1 MFSGVAVA
9 LPAMGRDLAT
19 GATGLGLVETTF
31 LAGSLAFLLPAGGL
45 ADAMDKRALYKAS
58 LLAFTAISLA
68 ISLLPWL
75 AGILCLRFLQ
85 GIVSAVFA
93 ATGMAIL
100 AELVPAER
108 RGKVFG
114 AAMGVL
120 YAGLTLGPIVA
131 GAVVETWDW
140 RAVFWVGAASGLAC
154 WAMVNWQLPSKWLR
168 PRNAL
173 HGPSVILVMMAV
185 LAVVGGSATL
195 RIGWTGVGLMATGLV
210 LGSAFVVMQLFTD
223 RPLVDLRRLRGNRA
237 LRSALWVQMIIYLH
251 AACSIF
257 MLSLFLQVPQG
268 HSAAATGQTI
278 AVGAVVMALCAPLA
292 GILSD
297 RSYPSLVAGLGAT
310 GVLGS
315 ALLGMTLT
323 ADSSITRAGLVVL
336 AQGIGF
342 GLFSSPNMA
351 TIMNSMPSTES
362 GMASALAAKARSL
375 GMVIGMIVAASMISL
390 DYGDAAIEQ
399 HPARFIDTMTSV
411 YAMLVVTAA
420 LAIVSI
426 ALGARHT
433 PPTTEFGQRSR
444 TD

>member
-1 MFSGVAVA
+1 MV
-9 LPAMGRDLAT
+9 LPAMGRDLEA

-58 LLAFTAISLA
+58 LLVFAAISLA

-75 AGILCLRFLQ
+75 AGVLCLRFLQ
-85 GIVSAVFA
+85 GVGAAIFA

-100 AELVPAER
+100 AELVPAAK

-131 GAVVETWDW
+131 GAIAELWNW
-140 RAVFWVGAASGLAC
+140 RAMFWVGAAASVAC
-154 WAMVNWQLPSKWLR
+154 WAIVNWQLPSKWHR
-168 PRNAL
+168 PRKAL
-173 HGPSVILVMMAV
+173 HGPSVILVMLAV
-185 LAVVGGSATL
+185 LAIVGGSATL
-195 RIGWTGVGLMATGLV
+195 RVGWTGVGLMATSLL
-210 LGSAFVVMQLFTD
+210 LGSAFVAVQLRTA

-278 AVGAVVMALCAPLA
+278 AVGAVVMALCAPIA

-297 RSYPSLVAGLGAT
+297 RTHPSLVAALGAA
-310 GVLGS
+310 GVLVS

-323 ADSSITRAGLVVL
+323 AESSITRAGLVVL

-351 TIMNSMPSTES
+351 TIMNSMPGSAS

-375 GMVIGMIVAASMISL
+375 GMVIGMIVTASLISL
-390 DYGDAAIEQ
+390 DFGDAPIEE

-411 YAMLVVTAA
+411 YAMLVATAL
-420 LAIVSI
+420 LAILSI
-426 ALGARHT
+426 ALGARYT
-433 PPTTEFGQRSR
+433 RRADQAGQ